1 MKFFLVFQGDTYEEE
16 KKLSC
21 LWAPKLDRGGDEQ
34 HHHRRLLNVDI
45 GDHVVHLENRKI
57 RAFSKAISKAYDSD
71 CPREF
76 SKPAWPREGR
86 KVDLDLTEFDEPIDV
101 DSIFSKIKDK
111 LPEKYSPFNIHGGGN
126 QGYFYE
132 IGVNVFNTI
141 LDTDFNEETNASEP
155 AAQNINSPTGSST
168 LSNIVN
174 TRSSAWQNYFKKK
187 LFKLWPTECAITKVK
202 NKKLL
207 IGAHIR
213 PWSKSNDDE
222 KLDEYN
228 GLLLAPNPDKIFELG
243 LISFEDNGKIII
255 SSKLSNEDL
264 TKLNINKDTVLN
276 LKENHKKYIKYHR
289 ENKFKK

>member
-1 MKFFLVFQGDTYEEE
+1 MIIPNK
-16 KKLSC
+16 
-21 LWAPKLDRGGDEQ
+21 APT
-34 HHHRRLLNVDI
+34 
-45 GDHVVHLENRKI
+45 
-57 RAFSKAISKAYDSD
+57 S
-71 CPREF
+71 
-76 SKPAWPREGR
+76 
-86 KVDLDLTEFDEPIDV
+86 T
-101 DSIFSKIKDK
+101 
-111 LPEKYSPFNIHGGGN
+111 
-126 QGYFYE
+126 
-132 IGVNVFNTI
+132 
-141 LDTDFNEETNASEP
+141 SEP
-155 AAQNINSPTGSST
+155 SAQNINSPTGSST